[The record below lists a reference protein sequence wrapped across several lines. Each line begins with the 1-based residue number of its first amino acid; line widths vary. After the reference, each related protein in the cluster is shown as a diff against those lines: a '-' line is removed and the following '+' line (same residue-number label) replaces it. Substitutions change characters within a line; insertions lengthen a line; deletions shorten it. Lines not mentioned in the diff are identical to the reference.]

1 MSKKIYTY
9 SYILM
14 IIGYVLD
21 YSINFSRLG
30 AALKYL
36 CAFFLLSSL
45 ITKKINF
52 KKYISL
58 FSLLIPF
65 FVLPLILT
73 IVGKYV
79 IAINSVLI
87 YSSSYILFV
96 LLTISV
102 IELFPNIQF
111 FCKVTNFSIVIPLI
125 VNVIIS
131 GGFSFKIQ
139 QMILNMVE
147 NTRVD
152 RAVLG
157 FSNPNAAGLIAT
169 MGLVIVISQFLYR
182 KFTILNIA
190 CAVFY
195 LLVIINTGSR
205 TALFSPFIALLILGT
220 VSELSKISGKIRIV
234 LICFVG
240 SATIL
245 YFYYALLSKGLN
257 FDFDSL
263 NKLTSYRF
271 ERQIATLKYL
281 SANDLLMWGVGNINS
296 TGLYSSSVGPFL
308 NTDNSPIY
316 FIVTIGVVGFCQV
329 AGILI
334 WILSKLTL
342 NNKVG
347 FLCFLIMIITSLF
360 EHTLFVSTSLFSLLF
375 LGIIYISINE
385 KSTLVAFEGE
395 KL

>member
-65 FVLPLILT
+65 FAVPLILI

-147 NTRVD
+147 NTRID

-169 MGLVIVISQFLYR
+169 MGLLIVISQLLYHE
-182 KFTILNIA
+182 FTILNIA
-190 CAVFY
+190 CVIFY

-205 TALFSPFIALLILGT
+205 TALFSPIIALLIWGI
-220 VSELSKISGKIRIV
+220 LSKLNKTSGKIRIV
-234 LICFVG
+234 LICFIG
-240 SATIL
+240 AAIIL
-245 YFYYALLSKGLN
+245 YFYYVLLSKGLN
-257 FDFDSL
+257 FDFDGL

-271 ERQIATLKYL
+271 ERQITTLKYL
-281 SANDLLMWGVGNINS
+281 DINDLLLWGVGNINS
-296 TGLYSSSVGPFL
+296 TGLYSSCVGPFL
-308 NTDNSPIY
+308 NTDNSPIF
-316 FIVTIGVVGFCQV
+316 FIVTIGVVGFFQV
-329 AGILI
+329 VGILI
-334 WILSKLTL
+334 WILSKLTTD
-342 NNKVG
+342 NKVG

-375 LGIIYISINE
+375 LGIIYISISE
-385 KSTLVAFEGE
+385 KIYSSCN
-395 KL
+395 